1 MKIKHYPET
10 CLFDDITIQNLKE
23 ALEILKADHKR
34 RKKGHALAIFEHDID
49 EDLAE
54 IKRHIKAFKLG
65 LLYYGVKA

>member
-1 MKIKHYPET
+1 MKIKPCPE
-10 CLFDDITIQNLKE
+10 LFDDITIQNLKE
-23 ALEILKADHKR
+23 ALEILKEDHKR

-54 IKRHIKAFKLG
+54 IKRHIKSFKTI

>member
-10 CLFDDITIQNLKE
+10 GLFDDITIQNLKE
-23 ALEILKADHKR
+23 ALEILKEDHKR

-54 IKRHIKAFKLG
+54 IKRHIKAFKLV